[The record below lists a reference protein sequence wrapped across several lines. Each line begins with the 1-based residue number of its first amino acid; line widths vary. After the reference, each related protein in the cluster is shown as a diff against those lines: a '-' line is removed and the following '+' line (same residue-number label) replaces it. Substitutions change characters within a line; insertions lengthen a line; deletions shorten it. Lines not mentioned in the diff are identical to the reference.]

1 MRYKTLIVKKTHP
14 TMTAFPEESF
24 ARIEKDPDG
33 KWHVFVNNI
42 PTLLHE
48 LTTMELL
55 KDYWL
60 KQAKEVGELLESCE
74 VVTLEVNIV

>member
-1 MRYKTLIVKKTHP
+1 
-14 TMTAFPEESF
+14 
-24 ARIEKDPDG
+24 
-33 KWHVFVNNI
+33 
-42 PTLLHE
+42 LHE

-60 KQAKEVGELLESCE
+60 KQDKEVGELLESCE